1 MNVTLLTFLGKLVSL
16 ANYYIFSIFMGIPQ
30 IFALANLLPGVA
42 YEINHSA
49 VLIAGNLPATLDE
62 VFHVGS

>member
-1 MNVTLLTFLGKLVSL
+1 
-16 ANYYIFSIFMGIPQ
+16 MGIPQ